1 MGASISYLRHR
12 LSTTTIPPFND
23 DRWIRRAG
31 QILQWVAGQNN
42 EFRQLASD
50 IGVTVPFYHCAQII
64 LTKNVGNMKVGI
76 VESTLL
82 SIECLAHQS
91 HVTSY
96 HNHSA
101 DAIINWIRFFC
112 SRLW

>member
-42 EFRQLASD
+42 EFRQLARLD
-50 IGVTVPFYHCAQII
+50 RAVVLGCERMF
-64 LTKNVGNMKVGI
+64 
-76 VESTLL
+76 
-82 SIECLAHQS
+82 
-91 HVTSY
+91 
-96 HNHSA
+96 
-101 DAIINWIRFFC
+101 
-112 SRLW
+112 SRVAS